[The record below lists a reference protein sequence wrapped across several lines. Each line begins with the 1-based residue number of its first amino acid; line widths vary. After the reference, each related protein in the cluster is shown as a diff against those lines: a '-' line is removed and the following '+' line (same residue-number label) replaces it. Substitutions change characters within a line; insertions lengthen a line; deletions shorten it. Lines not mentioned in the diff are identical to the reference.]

1 MVERIRLTVRLIIRL
16 AVKRIRLIIKGLGRK
31 RLIIKGLGRKRF
43 GVSKRLM
50 ERMRLGLTIII
61 KLVNSLVLHIELVR
75 MSNSMGFGPL
85 VVIRLLIFEI

>member
-43 GVSKRLM
+43 GFSKRLM